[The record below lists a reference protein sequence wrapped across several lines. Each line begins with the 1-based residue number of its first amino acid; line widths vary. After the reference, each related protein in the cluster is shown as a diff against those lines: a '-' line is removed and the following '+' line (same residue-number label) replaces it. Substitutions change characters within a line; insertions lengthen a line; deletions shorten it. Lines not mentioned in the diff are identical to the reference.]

1 MAVKTKSNRKKS
13 KGRTR
18 RAKPLLGRSDDVR
31 RSSNGSAKVARPPN
45 IALTTHP
52 AAGYVTVPVRLMS
65 QLPLQVWRAQML
77 LAYQGLMMMR
87 ALAFGRPIGSLPMP

>member
-31 RSSNGSAKVARPPN
+31 RSSNGSAKVARPSN
-45 IALTTHP
+45 IALTRT
-52 AAGYVTVPVRLMS
+52 L
-65 QLPLQVWRAQML
+65 WRA
-77 LAYQGLMMMR
+77 MR
-87 ALAFGRPIGSLPMP
+87 RCQCASCRSSPSRSGAHRCCWLTRGS

>member
-13 KGRTR
+13 KGRAR
-18 RAKPLLGRSDDVR
+18 RAAPLLGRNGDVR
-31 RSSNGSAKVARPPN
+31 RSDTMTRSLPERS
-45 IALTTHP
+45 P
-52 AAGYVTVPVRLMS
+52 AASVVGDMTLPVRLMS
-65 QLPLQVWRAQML
+65 QLPLQVWRVQML